1 MTVNLAKTFA
11 VDIGSENIKFVKLK
25 SISPDEIVVDKYSVI
40 ATPEDS
46 VLSSFMEKPLIDASS
61 VTVAVKNEL
70 NRLKM
75 NCSEVFITVPDLLI
89 VVNWLSIPVTAV
101 QEDINSTVKLK
112 LEPMLPQDI
121 EKWFISQQVINDTET
136 SNVICEAMLAD
147 NCLAFGG
154 VVQKAGYVPT
164 IIDSTFF
171 NMINVF
177 HDYLTSEENESK
189 NIALVLF
196 GSECSTVSVY
206 KNGEPKTLRNVP
218 IGGSRLTK
226 TLIGQLNITKE
237 ESEELKKTGE
247 FFLADNAGEQN
258 KVQNYNVIKPVFG
271 ELIKEL
277 YNSFDSYLAKFREF
291 KIDEI
296 ILSGG
301 GANFRNIE
309 HAIQYHLNIP
319 IKRGDTLINVK
330 YNDMPMHPNDIN
342 SCIAAIGTLMR

>member
-1 MTVNLAKTFA
+1 MALNLAKTFA
-11 VDIGSENIKFVKLK
+11 VDIGSENIKILKLK
-25 SISPDEIVVDKYSVI
+25 SFNSEEIVVENYSVI
-40 ATPEDS
+40 NTPEDS
-46 VLSSFMEKPLIDASS
+46 VLSSFMEKPLTDKAA
-61 VTVAVKNEL
+61 VTAAIKSEL
-70 NRLKM
+70 LKMKM
-75 NCSEVFITVPDLLI
+75 NCHEAVITVPDLLI
-89 VVNWLSIPVTAV
+89 VINWLSIPVTAV

-154 VVQKAGYVPT
+154 VVQKAGYVPVV
-164 IIDSTFF
+164 IDSTFF

-177 HDYLTSEENESK
+177 HDYLTNEENETK

-226 TLIGQLNITKE
+226 TLISQLNITKE
-237 ESEELKKTGE
+237 EAEELKKTGE
-247 FFLADNAGEQN
+247 FFLADNAAEQN

-301 GANFRNIE
+301 GANFKNIE

-319 IKRGDTLINVK
+319 IKRGDTLVNVK
-330 YNDMPMHPNDIN
+330 YDDLPMPGNDV
-342 SCIAAIGTLMR
+342 